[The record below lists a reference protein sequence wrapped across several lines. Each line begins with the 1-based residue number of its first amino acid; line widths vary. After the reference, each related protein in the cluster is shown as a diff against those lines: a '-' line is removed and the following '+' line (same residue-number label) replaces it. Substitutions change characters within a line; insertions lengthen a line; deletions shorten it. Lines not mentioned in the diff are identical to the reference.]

1 MQGSFASLVFPNL
14 PELGSGPGLKAIVSG
29 GQTGVDQ
36 GALDAALQTGFPC
49 GGWCPEDRKCETG
62 TIHFSYPVHPIE
74 EGGYRARTL
83 RNLANADGTLIIYDG
98 ELEGGTLLTSSLCQS
113 MRKPHLLI
121 NASELSTAHAA
132 KLSAQFIRKSHI
144 QILNVAGPRLSKW
157 PQAHPYT
164 KAVIFELLRQIGRI

>member
-14 PELGSGPGLKAIVSG
+14 PVLAPGPGLKAIVSG

-62 TIHFSYPVHPIE
+62 TIHVSYPVHPVE
-74 EGGYRARTL
+74 EGGYKTRTL
-83 RNLANADGTLIIYDG
+83 RNLASADGTLIIYDG

-121 NASELSTAHAA
+121 NASELSTAQAA
-132 KLSAQFIRKSHI
+132 RLAAQFICQFHI
-144 QILNVAGPRLSKW
+144 NILNVAGPRHSKW
-157 PQAHPYT
+157 PQAHTYT
-164 KAVIFELLRQIGRI
+164 KALISALLSQIHS